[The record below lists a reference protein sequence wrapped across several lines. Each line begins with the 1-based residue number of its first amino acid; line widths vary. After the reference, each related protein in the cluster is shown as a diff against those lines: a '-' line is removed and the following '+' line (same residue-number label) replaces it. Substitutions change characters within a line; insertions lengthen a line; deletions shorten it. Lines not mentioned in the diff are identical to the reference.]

1 MFKKGDRAATSEATG
16 EPLSRDRTAATPV
29 QRRRS
34 TSSENASPPSVISA
48 GLRVVGNLESED
60 ELQIYGTVDGDIA
73 GRTLTVA
80 EGAIV
85 NGIVRAETVMISGS
99 ISGEVAASTV
109 TVARSG
115 QVTGDLHYHL
125 LAVEKG
131 AVVDGRCVR
140 LDGRSGQNG

>member
-1 MFKKGDRAATSEATG
+1 MFKKGDKAATSQATA
-16 EPLSRDRTAATPV
+16 EPLPSSRDAAPSV

-34 TSSENASPPSVISA
+34 ASSAHESPRSVISA
-48 GLRVVGNLESED
+48 GLKVVGNLESD
-60 ELQIYGTVDGDIA
+60 DDLQVFGSVDGDIA

-80 EGAIV
+80 EGATV

-99 ISGEVAASTV
+99 ISGEVAASSV

-115 QVTGDLHYHL
+115 QVTGDLHYHW